1 MSPTIAQSL
10 PVDAS
15 RATLVGRAW
24 VPADAAGTVAGPRVF
39 ALRGARLVDIG
50 RHAPTMAQL
59 LAHPDAVGIARDAP
73 GEDLGALGEWLEGT
87 VAHGPDPA
95 HPHLLAPNDLQ
106 PVKAAGVTFAD
117 SMVER
122 VIEERTRGDAAGA
135 AAIRRLVVDAV
146 GDDLARLVP
155 GSEQAMKV
163 KAVLIERNL
172 WSQYLEVGIGPD
184 AEIFTKAPP
193 LASLGT
199 GVPVGLHP
207 GSVWNNPEPEI
218 VLAIS
223 PRAEVVG
230 AALGN
235 DVNLRDFEG
244 RSALLLGKAKDNNG
258 SCAIGPFIRL
268 FDAHYGIADVRAARI
283 DLRVDGTDGFTMTG
297 VSSMD
302 RISRDPLDLVGHAM
316 GEHHQYPDGAML
328 FCGTLF
334 APIQDRDAPGAGF
347 THHLGDTVSIA
358 SERLGMLVN
367 RVDLSTRIR
376 PWTFGIADLMHSL
389 AARGLL
395 GSGTGRPKAAGPARC

>member
-1 MSPTIAQSL
+1 MTTSMFTAAGAL
-10 PVDAS
+10 PADAT

-24 VPADAAGTVAGPRVF
+24 VPADPAGTIAGPRLVS
-39 ALRGARLVDIG
+39 LRGGRLVDIG

-59 LAHPDAVGIARDAP
+59 LARSDAVDVARDAP
-73 GEDLGALGEWLEGT
+73 GEDLGAFDAWFDGT
-87 VAHGPDPA
+87 RAHGPDPA
-95 HPHLLAPNDLQ
+95 LRHLLAPNDLQ

-155 GSEQAMKV
+155 GSPQAMKV
-163 KAVLIERNL
+163 KALLIGKNL

-193 LASLGT
+193 LASVGT

-207 GSVWNNPEPEI
+207 GSSWNNPEPEI

-223 PRAEVVG
+223 AHAKVVG

-235 DVNLRDFEG
+235 DVNRRDFEG

-268 FDAHYGIADVRAARI
+268 FDAHYGIDDVRTARI
-283 DLRVDGTDGFTMTG
+283 DLLVEGEDGFEMRG

-302 RISRDPLDLVGHAM
+302 RISRDPLDLVTHAM

-347 THHLGDTVSIA
+347 THHVGDTVSIS
-358 SERLGMLVN
+358 SERLGALVN

-376 PWTFGIADLMHSL
+376 PWAFGIADLMTSL

-395 GSGTGRPKAAGPARC
+395 ALPGAAPAR